1 MAGEKNVLAAK
12 IAGLERSVA
21 EQDQQIKRLEQQ
33 AEKAYAQIQEI
44 AVRAIEGSAS
54 SKQLAN
60 LQQMLADQVRKTAA
74 PER

>member
-1 MAGEKNVLAAK
+1 MAK
-12 IAGLERSVA
+12 
-21 EQDQQIKRLEQQ
+21 QDQQIKRLDQQ

-54 SKQLAN
+54 SKPIAN
-60 LQQMLADQVRKTAA
+60 LQQLMAEQVRKPAT

>member
-1 MAGEKNVLAAK
+1 MA
-12 IAGLERSVA
+12 ERATSKRRPTRQAVA
-21 EQDQQIKRLEQQ
+21 ELVSEAEKTVAERKQ
-33 AEKAYAQIQEI
+33 AEANIQEI

-60 LQQMLADQVRKTAA
+60 LQQLLADQVRKTAS